1 MGHTAAAGPH
11 TLTSPS
17 SCACVRAVCIS
28 PDGATMIVLDHG
40 NGKVRKVNMAT
51 QAVTTLL
58 SGQDNSM
65 DCTFAPNSGGAS
77 FYLVQQRYNNFQVC
91 WASLVMALAPQLAA
105 PATRVSMLTCHVCVC
120 ASASVCRTVGGP

>member
-1 MGHTAAAGPH
+1 MGHTAAGPH

-91 WASLVMALAPQLAA
+91 WASLVMALTPRLGA
-105 PATRVSMLTCHVCVC
+105 PATPRWHHS
-120 ASASVCRTVGGP
+120 